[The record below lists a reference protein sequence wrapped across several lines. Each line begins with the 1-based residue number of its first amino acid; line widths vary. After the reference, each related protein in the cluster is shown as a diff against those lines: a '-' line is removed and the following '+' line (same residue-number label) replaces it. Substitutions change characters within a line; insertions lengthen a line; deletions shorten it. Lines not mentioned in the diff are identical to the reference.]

1 MKSSQD
7 DDEKSIIKLHEN
19 FREKLRNFSATWT
32 GTLRSPFGPID
43 FPSDS
48 FLSLYFIFFAVD
60 VSGMPEFGL
69 FFSSRGERE
78 ENLSRFGLRTRK
90 LLFALSVPGSRIQ
103 SLVFKFSLA
112 YTYLRES

>member
-1 MKSSQD
+1 VKSSQD

-69 FFSSRGERE
+69 FFSSRGERGKPFPLRIANE
-78 ENLSRFGLRTRK
+78 EIAFRFKCAGEQDSIIGL
-90 LLFALSVPGSRIQ
+90 
-103 SLVFKFSLA
+103 
-112 YTYLRES
+112 